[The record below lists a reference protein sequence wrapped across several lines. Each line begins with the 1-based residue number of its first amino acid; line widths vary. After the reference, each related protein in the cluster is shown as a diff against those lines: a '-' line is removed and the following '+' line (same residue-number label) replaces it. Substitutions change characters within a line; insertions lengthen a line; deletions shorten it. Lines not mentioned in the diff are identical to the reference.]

1 MGCCIT
7 TPKKYDQNTLKIQQN
22 ATQEPKC
29 TVPPPLP
36 KSPPLIVEEEFVKE
50 ILFETETPISKPQ
63 QVPILT
69 QETKTQMQNMEITK
83 DPIMNRLEEEPSEEI
98 SLISETCS
106 VGESYSTTTTATV
119 PETRE
124 DEVTSKRRIREG
136 SRNRNRNRSQ
146 HHSDRSR
153 KHSYADESRIGVRE
167 QRRSK
172 SPARLPEIPPE
183 KKVVVGSRLARR
195 REFSD
200 KVRRDSGEG
209 FSRRSRSPS
218 CHRTVGSSSTCRS
231 ELRQTDRAGRR
242 FPPPRKSENEEVVVE
257 RNDGVLMEESIMNP
271 HVSLECFIFL

>member
-7 TPKKYDQNTLKIQQN
+7 TPKKDDQNTLKTQQN

-29 TVPPPLP
+29 KVPPPQP

-50 ILFETETPISKPQ
+50 ILFETETPISSKPQ

-69 QETKTQMQNMEITK
+69 QETNTQMQNMEITK
-83 DPIMNRLEEEPSEEI
+83 DPIMKKPLEEPSEEVSI
-98 SLISETCS
+98 ISETCS

-136 SRNRNRNRSQ
+136 NRNQNGRRN
-146 HHSDRSR
+146 HSDGSR
-153 KHSYADESRIGVRE
+153 KRSYAGERSRIGGRE

-172 SPARLPEIPPE
+172 SPAKLPEISPE
-183 KKVVVGSRLARR
+183 KKVVVGSRLDRR
-195 REFSD
+195 REFSE

-209 FSRRSRSPS
+209 VRRRSRSPS
-218 CHRTVGSSSTCRS
+218 CQRTVGSSTCRS
-231 ELRQTDRAGRR
+231 ELRQMDRAGRR
-242 FPPPRKSENEEVVVE
+242 FPPPGKCENEEVVVE
-257 RNDGVLMEESIMNP
+257 RNDGVLMEESLMNP

>member
-1 MGCCIT
+1 MGCCIS
-7 TPKKYDQNTLKIQQN
+7 TPKDDQNTLKTQQN
-22 ATQEPKC
+22 TTQEPKC
-29 TVPPPLP
+29 IAPPPQP

-69 QETKTQMQNMEITK
+69 QETKTQMQNMETTK
-83 DPIMNRLEEEPSEEI
+83 DPIINKPLEEPSEEVSI
-98 SLISETCS
+98 ISETCS
-106 VGESYSTTTTATV
+106 VGESYSTTTTTTV

-136 SRNRNRNRSQ
+136 SRNRNRNRN
-146 HHSDRSR
+146 HSDGSR
-153 KHSYADESRIGVRE
+153 KRSYAGERSRIGGRE

-172 SPARLPEIPPE
+172 SPARVPEIPPE
-183 KKVVVGSRLARR
+183 KKVVVGSRLDRR

-200 KVRRDSGEG
+200 KVRRDSGEV
-209 FSRRSRSPS
+209 FRRRSRSPS
-218 CHRTVGSSSTCRS
+218 CQRTVGSSNTCRS
-231 ELRQTDRAGRR
+231 ELRQMDRAGRR
-242 FPPPRKSENEEVVVE
+242 FPPPGKCENEEVVVE